1 MSKRLSTKVRRSFV
15 IKSNHKELGEML
27 AELLKLLNIDELH
40 IMTYKDR
47 IDVFATKEMKP
58 LHVELYEK
66 YFSLSEVDTDEIE
79 EYTRKITKDC
89 LDDWVSDMIRGF
101 LEPLFNFNKAEW
113 KLCQDTK
120 KENPHWVLLQFR

>member
-1 MSKRLSTKVRRSFV
+1 MSKRLSHKIRKSFV
-15 IKSNHKELGEML
+15 IKTNHEELGEVL
-27 AELLKLLNIDELH
+27 AELLKTMDINELH

-79 EYTRKITKDC
+79 EYTRKITESC
-89 LDDWVSDMIRGF
+89 LDD
-101 LEPLFNFNKAEW
+101 
-113 KLCQDTK
+113 
-120 KENPHWVLLQFR
+120 